1 MKKIKLHN
9 EFVNHLKAQIQ
20 NLSFKSLLGLGAKA
34 TVKLGEDKLL
44 QLSDALDYIGSEQAD
59 AVASH
64 LNMAIE
70 LIQERE
76 PKEAQPHIKKFQKAC
91 KEALKE
97 LDESVVTEG
106 SKSRMIKQIER
117 AIKDGDPIYTLP
129 MDTQDYYRKNY
140 RDFKPVNEGKTSA
153 VYTDP
158 KTGKGYDLQYVSS
171 KKRWEL
177 DIMKKGASIY
187 SNAITT
193 IKRNTL
199 AEIQEWLDGYKIDS
213 SWTKGLSE
221 SDNANKMELLD
232 QVKEASDM
240 NDPVL
245 VAFRA
250 AKMKREKELAKP
262 KRKPLYGKQR
272 LKAEDDLWY
281 ISQDLKDLYADRGQ
295 LLNDM
300 EQEAEA
306 EGGPIADEYGDK
318 LNKIEDEIQKL
329 ISNRNKLEVRLA
341 ESVVNESVDEAKL
354 SKIHNATK
362 KGSYPVTLVVTE
374 NGKVIKQELVGT
386 PQIVPAAFNQLKK
399 EYPKA
404 TVHVESKTGERLFSE
419 SVNEAKNSFPFKG
432 RVEDLE
438 SQIGNKYYIET
449 TDDEDTYN
457 VMDSKTKKFVGNFH
471 YDGKTVT
478 LLDMPN
484 GIMESVVNEG
494 LNKSDVAYQ
503 LAVDYTGNTK
513 PKITKLNKKRIHIK
527 YGYKI
532 SPEKVID
539 SIKKVHPEVELK
551 HVEWSDKM
559 SGGGF
564 HIFDI
569 LESVNEKT
577 ISIDWEDD
585 ENAFVFSDAGM
596 IKVDYDG
603 GFKYRSKWFDT
614 AEHTGPEDL
623 IKDLNKAFKADK
635 FVYVNEAKESVTE
648 AKGWNAVAKVMDA
661 ALKKANVSLSYAKE
675 YAKSLEGMAK
685 RDAKEF
691 FADYGD
697 FTEDDFIED
706 VEYNMRNES
715 VTEAKFNKKKLM
727 KAMKKDDGVILVGG
741 KEYIVYK
748 YDNGNDDNDE
758 MWQDDAI
765 FALDQD
771 GEEHEIKYSD
781 IERYSESVVTE
792 SFASFTNSLNEKW
805 NFSEAEVKAAAEQLA
820 KAMANTDK
828 VKVEVHDLEYDKGR
842 GAGFELSWDGDK
854 HDGGSYYIKD
864 NGDVIN
870 AAIGGV
876 KFGTITST
884 QRDFE
889 KGIRATSKARNES
902 RVTEATEVRYK
913 KGDKIEYQLTHK
925 GGVGKYADAMS
936 KSKNTESGVIKKR
949 IKGFG
954 GTYKYLLTSGL
965 ELYAS
970 EIIGLWVRRDESA
983 ITERKIQTKR
993 KYTENHP
1000 AKTVGKDAR
1009 IRNKI
1014 LEVLKDGKMNQ
1025 ASFDKLVKEL
1035 SSDNKRWMK
1044 RNSKMFNVSE
1054 DGISLSRFGQ
1064 KILKGIV
1071 VNESFKSFTDSLN
1084 ESLSKYV

>member
-1 MKKIKLHN
+1 MKKIKLPN
-9 EFVNHLKAQIQ
+9 EFVNEAEFKNINRAEHAIKLAIKDAEKKSRLKVNRDKPPVYDPKSLNKIMLSKVLGRGRLDREHEDAWERLKKEYDLKESVNEASSPMSSILQSFEKAMTNKKAYAKLTSEMSAAPANEKQMIMQMANKNIPEAGANIQGMIDSFNDGSLTADILGMSGGEAKAISQFKKALKVVDFAIKTIKQHVNESVTEAIEKHDESSKVLKNQKIKEVYYEMGAYYIELSNGKYIRFDVGGMQPTVGKFKDLDLSESVTEAQIQ
-20 NLSFKSLLGLGAKA
+20 DLSFKSLLGLGAKA

-91 KEALKE
+91 KKALKQ
-97 LDESVVTEG
+97 LDESLEEKEG
-106 SKSRMIKQIER
+106 VKHYT
-117 AIKDGDPIYTLP
+117 KDGKEWTGATHKMPNGKL
-129 MDTQDYYRKNY
+129 MTQN
-140 RDFKPVNEGKTSA
+140 PHNEDSEELFHKE
-153 VYTDP
+153 
-158 KTGKGYDLQYVSS
+158 DLS
-171 KKRWEL
+171 
-177 DIMKKGASIY
+177 
-187 SNAITT
+187 
-193 IKRNTL
+193 
-199 AEIQEWLDGYKIDS
+199 
-213 SWTKGLSE
+213 
-221 SDNANKMELLD
+221 
-232 QVKEASDM
+232 
-240 NDPVL
+240 
-245 VAFRA
+245 
-250 AKMKREKELAKP
+250 
-262 KRKPLYGKQR
+262 
-272 LKAEDDLWY
+272 
-281 ISQDLKDLYADRGQ
+281 
-295 LLNDM
+295 
-300 EQEAEA
+300 
-306 EGGPIADEYGDK
+306 
-318 LNKIEDEIQKL
+318 
-329 ISNRNKLEVRLA
+329 
-341 ESVVNESVDEAKL
+341 ESVVN
-354 SKIHNATK
+354 
-362 KGSYPVTLVVTE
+362 
-374 NGKVIKQELVGT
+374 
-386 PQIVPAAFNQLKK
+386 
-399 EYPKA
+399 
-404 TVHVESKTGERLFSE
+404 
-419 SVNEAKNSFPFKG
+419 
-432 RVEDLE
+432 
-438 SQIGNKYYIET
+438 
-449 TDDEDTYN
+449 
-457 VMDSKTKKFVGNFH
+457 
-471 YDGKTVT
+471 
-478 LLDMPN
+478 
-484 GIMESVVNEG
+484 
-494 LNKSDVAYQ
+494 
-503 LAVDYTGNTK
+503 
-513 PKITKLNKKRIHIK
+513 
-527 YGYKI
+527 
-532 SPEKVID
+532 
-539 SIKKVHPEVELK
+539 
-551 HVEWSDKM
+551 
-559 SGGGF
+559 
-564 HIFDI
+564 
-569 LESVNEKT
+569 
-577 ISIDWEDD
+577 
-585 ENAFVFSDAGM
+585 
-596 IKVDYDG
+596 
-603 GFKYRSKWFDT
+603 
-614 AEHTGPEDL
+614 
-623 IKDLNKAFKADK
+623 
-635 FVYVNEAKESVTE
+635 E

-675 YAKSLEGMAK
+675 YVQSLERMAK
-685 RDAKEF
+685 RDSKQF

-697 FTEDDFIED
+697 MTEDDFIED

-715 VTEAKFNKKKLM
+715 VSVNEADFPDVSNKFKKALDSLPDEEFTTKNIEKLIQKTKEKRPDAAMAYAKAAFGWLMNEAKFDKKKLM
-727 KAMKKDDGVILVGG
+727 KAMKKDDGMITVDKGIQ
-741 KEYIVYK
+741 YIVYK
-748 YDNGNDDNDE
+748 YDNGNDHNDD
-758 MWQDDAI
+758 MWQDDVI

-781 IERYSESVVTE
+781 IESYSESVVTE

-805 NFSEAEVKAAAEQLA
+805 NFSEAEVKAAAEELA

-983 ITERKIQTKR
+983 LTERKIQTKKFREFSESLNERVSDNVHIQNIKDALEGLENWDDSRLDPIEIFIENLPLEYDVTEDQINTILDNAMGMRYENLIDFAANAIYKDIKTAAKGLSKYYKPIKEGVTKGRRIQTKR

-1000 AKTVGKDAR
+1000 AKTVGKNAR

-1044 RNSKMFNVSE
+1044 RNGKMFNVSE
-1054 DGISLSRFGQ
+1054 DGISLSRFGRR
-1064 KILKGIV
+1064 ILKGIV
-1071 VNESFKSFTDSLN
+1071 VNESFSSFTDSLN
-1084 ESLSKYV
+1084 ESLSKSDVAYQLSIDYSGNSKPKVVKLTKKVLKVWYGFKVDPDATLDSIKKLDSSINIEHDGWEESHGQGGVHTFNLT